1 MITIREAG
9 EEDISGCEAL
19 QAVYTTSA
27 VWRIERA
34 GGSAWSSTMVRNKPV
49 APESSLVAFQLQQV
63 RLPRT
68 RTLKLPSATIPLAES
83 WSSASVR
90 LVAQDEERICG
101 YLLVQ
106 ILPIHQQGLVMR
118 LLVDAPMRGKGIGK
132 ALVST
137 ARVWATNQGLD
148 ALLAHV
154 PVRNVGGSAFYRRCG
169 FTISGL
175 VEHFY
180 ITRESALMLMR
191 KL

>member
-1 MITIREAG
+1 MMIIREAG
-9 EEDISGCEAL
+9 EEDIPGCETL

-27 VWRIERA
+27 AWRIERT
-34 GGSAWSSTMVRNKPV
+34 GGSAWNSTMARGNLV
-49 APESSLVAFQLQQV
+49 APEASLVTFQLQQV

-83 WSSASVR
+83 WTSTSVR
-90 LVAQDEERICG
+90 LVAQDDDRICG
-101 YLLVQ
+101 YLLIQ
-106 ILPIHQQGLVMR
+106 ILPDHQQGLIAR
-118 LLVDAPMRGKGIGK
+118 LLVDTAMRGKGIGK

-154 PVRNVGGSAFYRRCG
+154 PARNVGGSAFYRRCG

>member
-9 EEDISGCEAL
+9 EADIPGCEAL

-27 VWRIERA
+27 AWRIERA
-34 GGSAWSSTMVRNKPV
+34 GELAWSSTMARSKPV
-49 APESSLVAFQLQQV
+49 APDASLLTFQLQQV

-68 RTLKLPSATIPLAES
+68 RTLKLPSATIPLIES
-83 WSSASVR
+83 WTSASVR
-90 LVAQDEERICG
+90 LVAQDDASICG

-106 ILPIHQQGLVMR
+106 ILPLHQQGLIAR
-118 LLVDAPMRGKGIGK
+118 LLVDPAMRGKGIGK

-137 ARVWATNQGLD
+137 ARVWAANQGLD

-154 PVRNVGGSAFYRRCG
+154 PARNVGGSAFYRRCG